1 LPVALTTIQ
10 KLEYSNPVLLLP
22 SKRKKMFAAFA
33 AFIIFSL
40 IFTMLAMAAILDHEC
55 IGDGCPLCMAIK
67 AAVSFLTSIKL
78 IALFIFFAAALSF
91 IIQKPSKK
99 TAPRY
104 PCICS
109 PVILKVRLN
118 T

>member
-1 LPVALTTIQ
+1 V
-10 KLEYSNPVLLLP
+10 
-22 SKRKKMFAAFA
+22 FAAFA

-40 IFTMLAMAAILDHEC
+40 VFTMLAMAAIIDHEC
-55 IGDGCPLCMAIK
+55 IGDGCPFCMAIK

-78 IALFIFFAAALSF
+78 IALFMFFAAALAF
-91 IIQKPSKK
+91 IIQKPSQK
-99 TAPRY
+99 PVSCN